1 MAEKKGENC
10 ISPAAADA
18 LIAAHD
24 GDVALL
30 ALYLARHP
38 GADDEQAAAVLCRT
52 RAAIADAREK
62 LGRLLQTEHTREP
75 GEKFYPTDEPV
86 EYPSREIVG
95 TFERDGAFQPIL
107 AELTRI
113 LGTTPSRAY
122 LNTLVD
128 IYDHLGMPPEV
139 IMVLLNY
146 CDAEARRRWGSERRP
161 SPRFISEEAYRWANR
176 EILTLELADE
186 YITADEK
193 RREDK
198 NRLAALL
205 SIRGR
210 ELSRT
215 ESKYLESWIE
225 MGFDDEAI
233 EAALDRT
240 LTNIGTLKWPYMNG
254 ILKNWHAKGLH
265 DGAAIEAAEGRRREQ
280 GRGNG
285 TPGEVDPDELERIR
299 RKVSGEKI

>member
-1 MAEKKGENC
+1 
-10 ISPAAADA
+10 
-18 LIAAHD
+18 
-24 GDVALL
+24 
-30 ALYLARHP
+30 
-38 GADDEQAAAVLCRT
+38 
-52 RAAIADAREK
+52 
-62 LGRLLQTEHTREP
+62 
-75 GEKFYPTDEPV
+75 
-86 EYPSREIVG
+86 
-95 TFERDGAFQPIL
+95 
-107 AELTRI
+107 
-113 LGTTPSRAY
+113 
-122 LNTLVD
+122 
-128 IYDHLGMPPEV
+128 
-139 IMVLLNY
+139 MVLLNY

-233 EAALDRT
+233 EAAFDRT

-265 DGAAIEAAEGRRREQ
+265 DGASIEEAEGKRRADTSRNAGAKDEEDEDIGTKIEQ
-280 GRGNG
+280 YWG
-285 TPGEVDPDELERIR
+285 D
-299 RKVSGEKI
+299 KA